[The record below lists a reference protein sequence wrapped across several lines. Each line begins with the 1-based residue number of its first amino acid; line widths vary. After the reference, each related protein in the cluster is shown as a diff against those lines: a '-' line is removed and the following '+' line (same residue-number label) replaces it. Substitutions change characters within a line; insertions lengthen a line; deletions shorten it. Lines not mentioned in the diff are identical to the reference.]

1 MENTGRGSGGIPEAI
16 GGFADEYSP
25 AVEEYSSTNTYR
37 GNYSA
42 ENTFHS
48 SVLCRKRKWHVICF
62 SIDATE
68 ATGGNQQLN
77 FHRRRRA
84 MKKLMAVMAV
94 FVMASG
100 MSVVAIA
107 SDVSVSQQSLE
118 AENYAGHVDSGQISG
133 PIETG
138 ALPAKSEG
146 SKMKASDS
154 DASRRSLEL
163 ENYAGHPDTL

>member
-1 MENTGRGSGGIPEAI
+1 
-16 GGFADEYSP
+16 
-25 AVEEYSSTNTYR
+25 
-37 GNYSA
+37 
-42 ENTFHS
+42 
-48 SVLCRKRKWHVICF
+48 
-62 SIDATE
+62 
-68 ATGGNQQLN
+68 
-77 FHRRRRA
+77 

-94 FVMASG
+94 FVMAAG

-107 SDVSVSQQSLE
+107 SDVPVSQQSLE
-118 AENYAGHVDSGQISG
+118 AENYAGHVDSVQISG

-138 ALPAKSEG
+138 AVPAKAES